1 MSFLYVKQK
10 TAYEVRI
17 SDWSSDVCSSD
28 LVNDERAEELIST
41 GASRVATACPFCYI
55 MLDDG
60 VKGAGAEETVQVA
73 DISMHLLE
81 ALEAG
86 DADRARQLTTLED

>member
-1 MSFLYVKQK
+1 MWMEESIGKK
-10 TAYEVRI
+10 
-17 SDWSSDVCSSD
+17 
-28 LVNDERAEELIST
+28 VNDERAQEALST

-60 VKGAGAEETVQVA
+60 VKAAGVDDDQVRVG

-81 ALEAG
+81 AIEAG
-86 DADRARQLTTLED
+86 ERTHIEQDAHLTAAD

>member
-1 MSFLYVKQK
+1 MWMEESTGKK
-10 TAYEVRI
+10 
-17 SDWSSDVCSSD
+17 
-28 LVNDERAEELIST
+28 VNDERAEELIAT

-73 DISMHLLE
+73 DISMHVL
-81 ALEAG
+81 AAIEAG
-86 DADRARQLTTLED
+86 EAGAAPTPGELQTVED